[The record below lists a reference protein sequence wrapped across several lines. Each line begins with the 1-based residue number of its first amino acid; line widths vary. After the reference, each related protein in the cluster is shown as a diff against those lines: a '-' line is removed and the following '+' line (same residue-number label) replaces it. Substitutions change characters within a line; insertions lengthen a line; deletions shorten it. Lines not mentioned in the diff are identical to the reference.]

1 MRWPR
6 RSATLAPCAGRRL
19 RGRPGAARAAHRA
32 AARQRSIRLP
42 PRAHWHRARAALRAR
57 QPQRRTATMPH
68 RIYYSDKY
76 YDAND
81 YEYRCAPP
89 PRRARPRRA
98 LHRGLTIGGLF
109 CGQACHPAEGH
120 SEEDPEEQAAC
131 RDRCGSLRARARRSC
146 RRPAGRKRCRCSQ
159 TGRCRDLQSGG
170 LWAFSNRAAGCTTLS
185 TDPSRTSY

>member
-1 MRWPR
+1 MSRGYSCIASVRSQLCAGTASVNQASDSSTVRSFATASTSTNSHRSRIRAIVHSCTGTLTRSSPLSSQVRWPR

-98 LHRGLTIGGLF
+98 LHRGLTIGLF
-109 CGQACHPAEGH
+109 CGAGM
-120 SEEDPEEQAAC
+120 S
-131 RDRCGSLRARARRSC
+131 SC
-146 RRPAGRKRCRCSQ
+146 RR
-159 TGRCRDLQSGG
+159 T
-170 LWAFSNRAAGCTTLS
+170 
-185 TDPSRTSY
+185 

>member
-1 MRWPR
+1 
-6 RSATLAPCAGRRL
+6 
-19 RGRPGAARAAHRA
+19 
-32 AARQRSIRLP
+32 
-42 PRAHWHRARAALRAR
+42 
-57 QPQRRTATMPH
+57 MPH

-98 LHRGLTIGGLF
+98 NHRGLTISGLF

-131 RDRCGSLRARARRSC
+131 RDWCGTLRARARRSC

-159 TGRCRDLQSGG
+159 LGGAAICAEWRALGVHQSRGWVHYAVHRPEPHI
-170 LWAFSNRAAGCTTLS
+170 LLMRRPR
-185 TDPSRTSY
+185 TDGA